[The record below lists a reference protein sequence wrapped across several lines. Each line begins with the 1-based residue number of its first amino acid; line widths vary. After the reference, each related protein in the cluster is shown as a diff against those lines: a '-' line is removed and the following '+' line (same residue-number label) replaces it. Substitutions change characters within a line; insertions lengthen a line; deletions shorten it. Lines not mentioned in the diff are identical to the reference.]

1 MKEMTLPVIRIEN
14 LSKYYGKHRG
24 IEDVSF
30 EVDRGE
36 IFGYLGPNGSGKTTT
51 IRIMLGFLHSYRGDV
66 NIFDR
71 NIKKD
76 LLPILSRT
84 GYLPGELSLYGNLKV
99 SEFLKYFLNLNK
111 KTGKNLMKDLLDRFR
126 CEPDKKISS
135 LSTGNKQKV
144 GIIQAV
150 MNDPDL
156 VILDEPTRGLDPL
169 MRQEFYALLRE
180 LKNRGRTILLS
191 SHVLT
196 EVEKVCDSVAIIREG
211 KIVAIE
217 NIHSLRTKNY
227 KILEITCRGL
237 MDRKRIKL
245 LKNITGLEFMGN
257 KMKCHLHGD
266 IDPLLKALGK
276 NYIIEIESSSPGLE
290 DVFIKFYGNKNA
302 E

>member
-1 MKEMTLPVIRIEN
+1 MTSPVIRIEN

-36 IFGYLGPNGSGKTTT
+36 IFGYLGPNGAGKTTT
-51 IRIMLGFLHSYRGDV
+51 IRIMLGFLHSYGGNV

-76 LLPILSRT
+76 LLTILSRT

-99 SEFLKYFLNLNK
+99 SEFLEYFSKLNK
-111 KTGKNLMKDLLDRFR
+111 KNEQSLIKDLLDRFR

-180 LKNRGRTILLS
+180 LKNKGRTILLS

-196 EVEKVCDSVAIIREG
+196 EVEKVCDSAAIVRDG
-211 KIVAIE
+211 KIVAVE
-217 NIHSLRTKNY
+217 DIHSLRTKNY
-227 KILEITCRGL
+227 KILEITSKGPL
-237 MDRKRIKL
+237 DRKIIRP

-257 KMKCHLHGD
+257 MMKCHLHGD
-266 IDPLLKALGK
+266 IDPLLKAIGK
-276 NYIIEIESSSPGLE
+276 NYIIDIESFSPGLE
-290 DVFIKFYGNKNA
+290 DIFIKFYGNKNA

>member
-1 MKEMTLPVIRIEN
+1 MTSPVIRIEN

-36 IFGYLGPNGSGKTTT
+36 IFGYLGPNGAGKTTT
-51 IRIMLGFLHSYRGDV
+51 IRIMLGFLHSYGGNV

-76 LLPILSRT
+76 LLTILSRT

-99 SEFLKYFLNLNK
+99 SEFLEYFSKLNK
-111 KTGKNLMKDLLDRFR
+111 KNEQSLIKDLLDRFR

-180 LKNRGRTILLS
+180 LKNKGRTILLS

-196 EVEKVCDSVAIIREG
+196 EVEKICDSAAIVRDG
-211 KIVAIE
+211 KIVAVE
-217 NIHSLRTKNY
+217 DIHSLRTKNY
-227 KILEITCRGL
+227 KILEITSKGPL
-237 MDRKRIKL
+237 DRKKIRP

-257 KMKCHLHGD
+257 MMKCHLHGD
-266 IDPLLKALGK
+266 IDPLLKAIGK
-276 NYIIEIESSSPGLE
+276 NYIIDIESFSPGLE
-290 DVFIKFYGNKNA
+290 DIFIKFYGNKNA

>member
-1 MKEMTLPVIRIEN
+1 MEMTSPVIRIEN
-14 LSKYYGKHRG
+14 LSKYYGRHRG
-24 IEDVSF
+24 VEEVSF

-36 IFGYLGPNGSGKTTT
+36 IFGYLGPNGAGKTTT
-51 IRIMLGFLHSYRGDV
+51 IRIMLGFLHSYGGDV

-76 LLPILSRT
+76 LLTILSRT

-99 SEFLKYFLNLNK
+99 AEFLEYFSKLNNRNG
-111 KTGKNLMKDLLDRFR
+111 GKLIKDLLERFG

-180 LKNRGRTILLS
+180 LKNKGRTILLS

-196 EVEKVCDSVAIIREG
+196 EVEKVCDSAAIIREG
-211 KIVAIE
+211 KIVAVE
-217 NIHSLRTKNY
+217 DIHSLKIKSY
-227 KILEITCRGL
+227 KILEIKCRETL
-237 MDRKRIKL
+237 DRKKIKP
-245 LKNITGLEFMGN
+245 LKNITGLEFTGN
-257 KMKCHLHGD
+257 MMKCHLHGD

-276 NYIIEIESSSPGLE
+276 NYITDIESFSPGLE
-290 DVFIKFYGNKNA
+290 DVFIKFYGKKNV

>member
-1 MKEMTLPVIRIEN
+1 MTSPVIRIEN

-30 EVDRGE
+30 EVNKGE
-36 IFGYLGPNGSGKTTT
+36 IFGYLGPNGAGKTTT
-51 IRIMLGFLHSYRGDV
+51 IRIMLGFLHSYRGNV
-66 NIFDR
+66 NIFNGD
-71 NIKKD
+71 IKKD
-76 LLPILSRT
+76 LLTILSRS

-99 SEFLKYFLNLNK
+99 AEFLEYFSKLNK
-111 KTGKNLMKDLLDRFR
+111 RNEQNMMQDLLERFG

-144 GIIQAV
+144 GIIQAI

-169 MRQEFYALLRE
+169 MRQEFYSLLRE

-196 EVEKVCDSVAIIREG
+196 EVEKVCDSAAIIREG

-217 NIHSLRTKNY
+217 DIHSLKTKNY
-227 KILEITCRGL
+227 KILEITCRGPL
-237 MDRKRIKL
+237 NRQKIKP
-245 LKNITGLEFMGN
+245 LKNITGLEFTEN

-276 NYIIEIESSSPGLE
+276 NYIIDIESYSPGLE
-290 DVFIKFYGNKNA
+290 DVFIKFYGDQNA
-302 E
+302 G